1 MKFKALLAMLVA
13 GTMLVSAQSQ
23 GYQDGV
29 EYYKA
34 GQYENAK
41 TILLNTMSNP
51 STNQALANY
60 YLGQTYLALGDKATA
75 LAYFQK
81 GQEADMNCAYNY
93 VGLGAVALVNGD
105 VKAARDYFKEAQRLA
120 KKDYEV
126 LVAIA
131 RAYYNV
137 DPVAYAQDIDKLL
150 AKAHKD
156 SKHKEPSI
164 YILEGDM
171 LAANGDFGGAAGKYE
186 MAISFDNTN
195 PEGYVK
201 YANCYF
207 HINPQF
213 AIAKLEEFLQI
224 APNSALAQRELAE
237 KYFMANYWKK
247 AAEQYGRY
255 IQNPNHFPEDK
266 ARYSVLLFYGEDYE
280 GALRVANEVIAIQP
294 DNFQCLRVRI
304 LCEAQLERF
313 DQVVA
318 HGAQFFAA
326 FPAEKFNANDYVV
339 YADALSKTGNDAESL
354 QVLEKAINTFPED
367 AGLLYTLSAV
377 YAKDEATYL
386 QAAELYDRYLAVNE
400 SASLS
405 DYMTATGRWLMVAAK
420 TDDLELR
427 ASAAQKG
434 IAHIDYIMTK
444 AQPSAFI
451 FQRKARLYI
460 AGDPNRQPNAEAIA
474 TYMDMVQL
482 LDQDP
487 ANADANNPNNYL
499 SLYKEAYMFAVVYYN
514 SVLPDEEQ
522 LAIYSE
528 KLAAVK
534 AALGE

>member
-1 MKFKALLAMLVA
+1 MKFKELLAMLVA

-156 SKHKEPSI
+156 SKHQEPSI

-326 FPAEKFNANDYVV
+326 FPADKFNANDYVV

-400 SASLS
+400 TASLS

-420 TDDLELR
+420 TEDLELR

-434 IAHIDYIMTK
+434 IAHIDYIMSK

-474 TYMDMVQL
+474 TYMDMIQL

-499 SLYKEAYMFAVVYYN
+499 SLYKEAYMFAVVYYH

>member
-41 TILLNTMSNP
+41 TILLNTMNNP

-400 SASLS
+400 TASLS

-474 TYMDMVQL
+474 TYMDMIQL

>member
-400 SASLS
+400 TASLS

-474 TYMDMVQL
+474 TYMDMIQL

-522 LAIYSE
+522 LAIYRE

>member
-1 MKFKALLAMLVA
+1 MKFNALLAMLVA

-386 QAAELYDRYLAVNE
+386 QAAELYDRYLAANE

>member
-386 QAAELYDRYLAVNE
+386 QAAELYDRYLAANE

>member
-1 MKFKALLAMLVA
+1 MLVA

-41 TILLNTMSNP
+41 TILLNTMNSA

-60 YLGQTYLALGDKATA
+60 YLGQTYLALGDKDAA
-75 LAYFQK
+75 LASFQT
-81 GQEADMNCAYNY
+81 GQQADPTCAYNY

-105 VKAARDYFKEAQRLA
+105 IKAARDYFKEAQRLA

-137 DPVAYAQDIDKLL
+137 DPVAYAQDVDKLL

-156 SKHKEPSI
+156 SKHQEPAI

-171 LAANGDFGGAAGKYE
+171 AAATGDFGTAAGKYE
-186 MAISFDNTN
+186 MAISYDNTN

-213 AIAKLEEFLQI
+213 AIAKLEEFLSI
-224 APNSALAQRELAE
+224 SPNSALAQRELAE

-304 LCEAQLERF
+304 LSEAQLERF
-313 DQVVA
+313 DQVA
-318 HGAQFFAA
+318 EHGAKFFAA
-326 FPAEKFNANDYVV
+326 FPADKFNANDYVV
-339 YADALSKTGNDAESL
+339 YADALNKLGRDAESL
-354 QVLEKAINTFPED
+354 QVLESAINIFPED

-377 YAKDEATYL
+377 YSKNEETYL
-386 QAAELYDRYLAVNE
+386 QAAELYDRYLAAKE

-420 TDDLELR
+420 TEDLELR

-451 FQRKARLYI
+451 FQRKARLYV

-474 TYMDMVQL
+474 TYMDMIQL

-487 ANADANNPNNYL
+487 ANADVNNPNNYL
-499 SLYKEAYMFAVVYYN
+499 SLYKEAYMFAVVYYSKVEPN
-514 SVLPDEEQ
+514 EEL
-522 LAIYSE
+522 LAQYSE
-528 KLAAVK
+528 KLDAVK
-534 AALGE
+534 TLLGE

>member
-1 MKFKALLAMLVA
+1 MLVA

-60 YLGQTYLALGDKATA
+60 YLGQTYLSLGDKDAA
-75 LAYFQK
+75 LAAFNK
-81 GQEADMNCAYNY
+81 GQAADASCAYNY

-105 VKAARDYFKEAQRLA
+105 VKGARDYFKEAQRLA

-137 DPVAYAQDIDKLL
+137 DPVAYAQDIEKLL

-156 SKHKEPSI
+156 SKHQEPSI

-186 MAISFDNTN
+186 MAIGYDNTN

-207 HINPQF
+207 HINPDY
-213 AIAKLEEFLQI
+213 AIKKLEEFLQI

-237 KYFMANYWKK
+237 KYFNAYHWKK
-247 AAEQYGRY
+247 AADQYGRY

-266 ARYSVLLFYGEDYE
+266 ARYSVLLYYGEDYE
-280 GALRVANEVIAIQP
+280 GSLRVANEVIAVQA
-294 DNFQCLRVRI
+294 DNFQCHRVRI
-304 LCEAQLERF
+304 LSEAKLQQYE
-313 DQVVA
+313 QVAA
-318 HGAQFFAA
+318 HGAEFFAS
-326 FPAEKFNANDYVV
+326 FPVEKFNANDYVV
-339 YADALSKTGNDAESL
+339 YADALSNIGREAES
-354 QVLEKAINTFPED
+354 VEILEKALNTFPED
-367 AGLLYTLSAV
+367 HNLLSTLSSI
-377 YAKDEATYL
+377 YAQDEATYVKS
-386 QAAELYDRYLAVNE
+386 AELIDRYLELNDKAD
-400 SASLS
+400 LT
-405 DYMTATGRWLMVAAK
+405 DYMTASSRWLLVAA
-420 TDDLELR
+420 TTEDLEAR
-427 ASAAQKG
+427 AAASQKG
-434 IAHIDYIMTK
+434 LVHIDYCISK
-444 AQPSAFI
+444 AQPNPGLF
-451 FQRKARLYI
+451 RLKARLYI

-474 TYMDMVQL
+474 TYMDMLQL
-482 LDQDP
+482 LDSDP
-487 ANADANNPNNYL
+487 ANADVNNKSNGL
-499 SLYKEAYMFAVVYYN
+499 KLYKEAYMFAVVYYS

-528 KLAAVK
+528 KLNAVK
-534 AALGE
+534 ALLGE